1 MAEDETSGL
10 NVRAGSS
17 NSAVDSAHP
26 MKLVVVT
33 AESNQPWEHAVLAEL
48 FADGLERCHVRKPHA
63 STDELARWI
72 ERVPREFRSRLV
84 THQHHEL
91 VQRYGL
97 GGCHWKDAAFA
108 PIVATPGATFC
119 SRSCHNLETLR
130 ASLGIYHAVFF
141 GPVFDSISKRGYG
154 PGSVAAGER
163 SRNEVSAFL
172 RDRTVAQRR
181 TTIVALGGIDAMT
194 APQALALGFDG
205 VAVLGAVWLAD
216 DPVKAWREIA
226 ASCGVSHLKTP
237 LNPNSGVGEPDALQP
252 LRKAV

>member
-1 MAEDETSGL
+1 M
-10 NVRAGSS
+10 SS
-17 NSAVDSAHP
+17 QKP
-26 MKLVVVT
+26 
-33 AESNQPWEHAVLAEL
+33 P
-48 FADGLERCHVRKPHA
+48 PHA
-63 STDELARWI
+63 GGLGTTFLGPLALLFGM
-72 ERVPREFRSRLV
+72 VGLLV
-84 THQHHEL
+84 TTVVLFMRSSLLYL
-91 VQRYGL
+91 V
-97 GGCHWKDAAFA
+97 AAFA